1 MSLLARVCFFLERSG
16 ERFSLAVELSR
27 FSHPVAVCFT
37 SWGGA
42 RLNLRYRPLHAD
54 LIVSLGEM
62 APGDSLPGCEAGTV
76 YNERVTYA
84 SFVIRGILL
93 ILQHGRLKNIR
104 LCHKI
109 IDTELD
115 VENTIDEQ
123 IRF

>member
-1 MSLLARVCFFLERSG
+1 
-16 ERFSLAVELSR
+16 
-27 FSHPVAVCFT
+27 
-37 SWGGA
+37 
-42 RLNLRYRPLHAD
+42 LHAD